1 MFPKMSEY
9 VKCSDESKYISF
21 SIKDG
26 ELAEKY
32 NKTWN
37 KVSNIIKKG
46 FDKRTVYDAK
56 YISTKIKSYN
66 GKINTNF
73 HSNKILKEDSQSIC
87 SSVILMESVFRTSK
101 N

>member
-1 MFPKMSEY
+1 MLNVLMKVNIY
-9 VKCSDESKYISF
+9 LYNIYI

-46 FDKRTVYDAK
+46 FDKETVYDAK

-73 HSNKILKEDSQSIC
+73 ITIKCLKNGCVCISIILI
-87 SSVILMESVFRTSK
+87 